1 MGPGTSGVRVIT
13 HRPLREPAA
22 SKQVRNSTA
31 RAPQRSYSTPAV
43 PLRREPGGA
52 LRREWGPGGADCS
65 SCHLHSATACPPSG
79 PTNSYMGALTP
90 SLSESDLMWK
100 QGL

>member
-43 PLRREPGGA
+43 PGGA